1 MSQEN
6 GELISAKAAAFFAS
20 AGEAAEKNSFD
31 YAIDMYLE
39 GLRYEP
45 DALEEGHIKL
55 RELALTRQEKG
66 GKKPTMMERIKRM
79 GGKTA
84 LEQMLNAEYLFAKD
98 PNHLPFA
105 EAILKAAA
113 AGGYEKT
120 VRWIADLVF
129 QENNALAKPSVS
141 TYVLLKDSYASLGQ
155 FDRAVAA
162 CQRAA
167 KLKPENGELADEYKR
182 LSAELTL
189 ARGHYEQEGD
199 FRQSIKDRESQEKLH
214 AQQGVVKTEDYRL
227 SAVEEARGKLAQN
240 SNLPGNI
247 FGLAQVLSE
256 LESDEA
262 ENEAIELLEDAYE
275 RKSDFSF
282 KRRAGQIKIKQL
294 NRKLRKAK
302 AAAEAN
308 PGDSQAKARAVESS
322 AELEKFELEHYRLC
336 VANYPTDLQ
345 AKYEYGVRLIRSKRY
360 DDAIPLF
367 QEAQKDP
374 RRKIAAMNKIGLC
387 FFMKGWYA
395 DAVDVFNRSIEAY
408 EIKDD
413 NVAKEL
419 RYNLGRAY
427 EEQNETEKALE
438 IYRRLAQLD
447 FAYKDVSQRV
457 DKLRGKN
464 A

>member
-1 MSQEN
+1 MAQEN
-6 GELISAKAAAFFAS
+6 GEQNQGKAAAFFAS

-105 EAILKAAA
+105 EAMLKAAT

-129 QENNALAKPSVS
+129 QANNALAKPSVS
-141 TYVLLKDSYASLGQ
+141 TYVLLKDSYVSLGQ

-167 KLKPENGELADEYKR
+167 KLKPEDGELADEYKR

-189 ARGHYEQEGD
+189 ARGHYDQEGD
-199 FRQSIKDRESQEKLH
+199 FRQSIKNRESQEKLH
-214 AQQGVVKTEDYRL
+214 AQEGVVKTEDYRL

-336 VANYPTDLQ
+336 VENYPTDLQ

-395 DAVDVFNRSIEAY
+395 DAVDVFNRAIEAY